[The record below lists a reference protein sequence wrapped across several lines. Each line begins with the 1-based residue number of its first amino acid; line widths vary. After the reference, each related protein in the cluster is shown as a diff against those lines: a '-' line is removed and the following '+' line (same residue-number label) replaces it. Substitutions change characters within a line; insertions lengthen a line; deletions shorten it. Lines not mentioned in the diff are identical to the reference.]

1 MLALIEKNLETLH
14 EEAIVEKSV
23 LEEAKALAL
32 QNEHVILSKGTNKIN
47 VQLEVEGALKDVS
60 VFSEGH
66 EEDQVLR
73 IKINQKEN
81 TDWTIEGLATLY
93 FIKEEFAEDDLAEGL
108 IYTKAGMRKRV
119 WEEREDR
126 ALKSNYRV
134 KLAKN
139 LYGEHTLYNEKG
151 KAYKITLRDFEK
163 RTGYIN
169 NIDWRTNKLDT
180 TKHILFLYNYL
191 EENPRRKK
199 WLIKTY
205 PFIEIYTDPLNDY
218 KITWYFPHEL
228 TDEETILLNKYFGN
242 KKHIHPNK
250 LAIFSSFIN
259 KAANFERILIRE
271 EVIEKIDAYFNEK
284 ELAEV
289 EANTQLDFSCVNA
302 TLYPYQKEG
311 VEFGAFKKGIIIADE
326 MGLGKTLQAITIA
339 ILKKQI
345 FDFKRVLVICPATVK
360 EQWKNEVLKFSD
372 EQAIVVQGLPA
383 EREELY
389 LNDDSLFHIIN
400 YETVLRDLATI
411 NKAAYDFVILDE
423 AQRIKNYETKTAH
436 AVKSIKKEHGLV
448 ITGTPIENKL
458 IDLYSVVQFLD
469 DYFLTPQWEF
479 SYQHCV
485 FDTHSKNR
493 IRGYY
498 NLTQLK
504 KRLQSILL
512 RRQKHQ
518 VFEQLP
524 SVQQQ
529 NVYVKLSEEQAGAH
543 SSYKKGIAQILGKKF
558 KTPFDWQRLMLLLTK
573 MRMVCDST
581 FLIDKESNHAPKLIE
596 LRHIL
601 LEKLDIKN
609 TKRKVIIFSEWT
621 TMLKLIGDEL
631 EKEGITFTTLTGKV
645 PVKKRGALIKEF
657 EENEECS
664 VFLSSESGGT
674 GLNLQVADT
683 VINYEIPWNPA
694 KKNQRIGRIDRIGQE
709 KQKLHVF
716 NLISLDSIEM
726 DISTGLLLKQNLFDG
741 VLNTENEIDE
751 VSFTEKG
758 KSQFIQ
764 QLEAMMEADAQHQK
778 MEAEQ
783 HDQVEEIE
791 VLEEEEEIIS
801 EASKEEKESP
811 IEQLFEKVEQP
822 EDELEPEL
830 VLAENQTN
838 GQLEQVEN
846 SANGQSSQHTS
857 APTPNYEEMEA
868 VMTKGMEFLTG
879 IFKMSTGTE
888 LQSEGKPKVEIDKT
902 TGEVSIKFKLGL

>member
-1 MLALIEKNLETLH
+1 MVALIEKNLEILH
-14 EEAIVEKSV
+14 KEAIVEEQLLK
-23 LEEAKALAL
+23 EAKVLAL
-32 QNEHVILSKGTNKIN
+32 QNEHVILSKGANKIN
-47 VQLEVEGALKDVS
+47 VLLALNGLSNEVAVLAEGAD
-60 VFSEGH
+60 
-66 EEDQVLR
+66 EDQELR
-73 IKINQKEN
+73 FKVNQKEN
-81 TDWTIEGLATLY
+81 TDWTIESLTAMY
-93 FIKEEFAEDDLAEGL
+93 FILDECTEAELSEGL
-108 IYTKAGMRKRV
+108 IYTEAGMRKRV
-119 WEEREDR
+119 WGEREDR

-139 LYGEHTLYNEKG
+139 LYGEHTLFNEKG

-180 TKHILFLYNYL
+180 TKHILYLYHYL
-191 EENPRRKK
+191 KEHPSKKRRLKK
-199 WLIKTY
+199 EF

-218 KITWYFPHEL
+218 KITWYYPPEL
-228 TDEETILLNKYFGN
+228 SEEEALLIHNYFGDA
-242 KKHIHPNK
+242 KHIETDK
-250 LAIFSSFIN
+250 LAHFSSFIN
-259 KAANFERILIRE
+259 HAADFERIKIRE
-271 EVIEKIDAYFNEK
+271 EVIEKIDRYFNER

-289 EANTQLDFSCVNA
+289 EAQTKLDFSCINA

-311 VEFGAFKKGIIIADE
+311 VEFGVFKKGIIIADE

-360 EQWKNEVLKFSD
+360 EQWKNEVLKFSE
-372 EQAIVVQGLPA
+372 EQAIVVQGSPP

-389 LNDDSLFHIIN
+389 LHDERLFHIIN
-400 YETVLRDLATI
+400 YETVLRDLPTI

-423 AQRIKNYETKTAH
+423 AQRIKNYETKTAN
-436 AVKSIKKEHGLV
+436 AVKSIKKQHGLV

-498 NLTQLK
+498 NLNQLK
-504 KRLQSILL
+504 KRLQPILL
-512 RRQKHQ
+512 RRQKHE

-529 NVYVKLSEEQAGAH
+529 NVYVKLSDEQAGPH
-543 SSYKKGIAQILGKKF
+543 FSYKKGIAQILGKKF
-558 KTPFDWQRLMLLLTK
+558 KTPFDWQRLMLLLTQ

-581 FLIDKESNHAPKLIE
+581 FLIDKETHFAPKLIE
-596 LRHIL
+596 LKHIL
-601 LEKLDIKN
+601 LEKLDLKN

-621 TMLKLIGDEL
+621 TMLKIIGDEL

-657 EENEECS
+657 EENEDCK

-716 NLISLDSIEM
+716 NLISLNSIEI

-741 VLNTENEIDE
+741 VLNANNEIDE

-764 QLEAMMEADAQHQK
+764 RLEAMMDAD
-778 MEAEQ
+778 ETFYVNESAEEEV
-783 HDQVEEIE
+783 VEVIE
-791 VLEEEEEIIS
+791 VLEEEEEILS
-801 EASKEEKESP
+801 EVSEEKENP

-822 EDELEPEL
+822 EPALAI
-830 VLAENQTN
+830 AENQTN
-838 GQLEQVEN
+838 GQL
-846 SANGQSSQHTS
+846 QHQEDTP
-857 APTPNYEEMEA
+857 PTETTTEVQPNYQEMET

-879 IFKMSTGTE
+879 IFKMSTGKE
-888 LQSEGKPKVEIDKT
+888 LSTNGKPKVEIDKA
-902 TGEVSIKFKLGL
+902 TGEVSIKFKLAL

>member
-14 EEAIVEKSV
+14 NEAIVEPSI
-23 LEEAKALAL
+23 LEQAKALAL
-32 QNEHVILSKGTNKIN
+32 QQEHVILSKGANKIN
-47 VQLEVEGALKDVS
+47 VQLALDGLVNEVS
-60 VFSEGH
+60 VFTEGN
-66 EEDQVLR
+66 EDEQVLR
-73 IKINQKEN
+73 FKVNRKESP
-81 TDWTIEGLATLY
+81 DWCMANLTTLY
-93 FIKEEFAEDDLAEGL
+93 FIADEFAEDELSEGL
-108 IYTKAGMRKRV
+108 IYTEAGMRKRV
-119 WEEREDR
+119 WDEREDR
-126 ALKSNYRV
+126 ALKSEYRI

-139 LYGEHTLYNEKG
+139 LYGEHTLYNDKG

-191 EENPRRKK
+191 EEKPNRKRGLK
-199 WLIKTY
+199 KEY

-228 TDEETILLNKYFGN
+228 SEDETTLINQYFG
-242 KKHIHPNK
+242 KTKHIEVGK
-250 LAIFSSFIN
+250 LAHFSSFIQH
-259 KAANFERILIRE
+259 ATDFERIKIRE
-271 EVIEKIDAYFNEK
+271 EVIEKIDNYFNEL

-289 EANTQLDFSCVNA
+289 AANTKLDFSCVNA
-302 TLYPYQKEG
+302 TLYPYQIEG
-311 VEFGAFKKGIIIADE
+311 VEFGVFKKGIIIADE
-326 MGLGKTLQAITIA
+326 MGLGKTLQAITIG

-372 EQAIVVQGLPA
+372 EQAIVVQGTPT
-383 EREELY
+383 EREALY
-389 LNDDSLFHIIN
+389 LNDESLFHIIN
-400 YETVLRDLATI
+400 YETVLRDLPII
-411 NKAAYDFVILDE
+411 NKANYDFVILDE
-423 AQRIKNYETKTAH
+423 AQRIKNYETKTAY
-436 AVKSIKKEHGLV
+436 AVKSIKKQHGLV

-485 FDTHSKNR
+485 FDTNAKNK
-493 IRGYY
+493 ITGYY
-498 NLTQLK
+498 NLTHLK
-504 KRLQSILL
+504 KRLQTILL

-518 VFEQLP
+518 VFDQLP

-529 NVYVKLSEEQAGAH
+529 NVYVKLSDEQAMAH
-543 SSYKKGIAQILGKKF
+543 AGYSRGIAQILAKKF

-581 FLIDKESNHAPKLIE
+581 FLVDKETHFAPKLIE

-621 TMLKLIGDEL
+621 TMLKLIGEEL
-631 EKEGITFTTLTGKV
+631 EKDDITYTMLTGKV

-657 EENEECS
+657 EENDECT

-709 KQKLHVF
+709 NLKLNVF
-716 NLISLDSIEM
+716 NLISLRSIEI
-726 DISTGLLLKQNLFDG
+726 DISLGLALKQNLFDG
-741 VLNTENEIDE
+741 VLNSETEIDAVNFE
-751 VSFTEKG
+751 DKG

-764 QLEAMMEADAQHQK
+764 RLEEMIANSEMQQSIY
-778 MEAEQ
+778 
-783 HDQVEEIE
+783 EETETEEEEKLE
-791 VLEEEEEIIS
+791 VLEEETIS
-801 EASKEEKESP
+801 ALVAINETSETPETP
-811 IEQLFEKVEQP
+811 IEQLFEKVEK
-822 EDELEPEL
+822 EEPEL
-830 VLAENQTN
+830 VLAENQQN
-838 GQLEQVEN
+838 GQIEN
-846 SANGQSSQHTS
+846 QEPLAEVPPKQTS
-857 APTPNYEEMEA
+857 PNYEEMET

-879 IFKMSTGTE
+879 IFKMSTGKNLET
-888 LQSEGKPKVEIDKT
+888 EGKPKVEIDKA